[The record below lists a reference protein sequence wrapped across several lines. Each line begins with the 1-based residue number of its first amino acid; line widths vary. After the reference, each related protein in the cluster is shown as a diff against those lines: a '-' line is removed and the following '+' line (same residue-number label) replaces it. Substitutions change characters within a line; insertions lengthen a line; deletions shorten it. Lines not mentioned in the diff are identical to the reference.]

1 LESVFERMS
10 KSEAE
15 SERKFLGRTWKKV
28 GFAQGKRIGIDEGKR
43 IGLVSERKST
53 VQKLRQKG
61 HTPEGIADLLDLSVN
76 EVLAMLED

>member
-1 LESVFERMS
+1 
-10 KSEAE
+10 
-15 SERKFLGRTWKKV
+15 LGRTWKKV

-43 IGLVSERKST
+43 IGMDEGLTLERKS
-53 VQKLRQKG
+53 VVRKLRQKG